1 MNILARLGE
10 TEINIYHINENS
22 NDMSNTELGGF
33 SSTTTSVTTDEPS
46 INRATL
52 ADAGRISGDFCFK
65 TLFNLSH
72 KTFTETEL
80 KSLEKGLDFAPVQ
93 RTLNEPERCKDFE
106 EFCRGMRRN

>member
-1 MNILARLGE
+1 MNILARLGD

-93 RTLNEPERCKDFE
+93 RTLNEPDHCKDFE
-106 EFCRGMRRN
+106 